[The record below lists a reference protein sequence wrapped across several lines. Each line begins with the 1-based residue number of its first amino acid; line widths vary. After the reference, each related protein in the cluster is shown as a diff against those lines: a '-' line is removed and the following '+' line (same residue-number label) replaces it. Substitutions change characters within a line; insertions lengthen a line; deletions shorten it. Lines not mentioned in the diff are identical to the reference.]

1 MASIQR
7 TRILGATTIRT
18 CFSRSPLVPHRPAL
32 TAYKALTLDQERG
45 FKSNVL
51 QVRKGFVVEINNSLS
66 VVLKRETSVM
76 GRGTSTVKLEIQ
88 DLFTGTKHTER
99 FRSSDMVE
107 VTELED
113 HKCQYLYR
121 DDGNVHLMDPDT
133 FEMYEIP
140 ESLLEDRQIQ
150 MLQPD
155 MHVHLSL
162 FRPDPDVP
170 AKPISI
176 KLPAQSVYE
185 VKETQ
190 ALAAQANKSTVHKN
204 ANLENGIKVQVP
216 EFVNIGD
223 KVVVDTETGKY
234 VRRA

>member
-7 TRILGATTIRT
+7 TKILGGTTIRT
-18 CFSRSPLVPHRPAL
+18 CFSRSPLMPHRPAL
-32 TAYKALTLDQERG
+32 TAYKALAWSQERG
-45 FKSNVL
+45 FKLNVL
-51 QVRKGFVVEINNSLS
+51 QVRKGYVVDINNTLS

-76 GRGTSTVKLEIQ
+76 GRGTSTVK
-88 DLFTGTKHTER
+88 DLLTGTKHTER
-99 FRSSDMVE
+99 FRSGDMVE

-121 DDGNVHLMDPDT
+121 DGGKVHLMDPNS

-155 MHVHLSL
+155 MQVQLSL
-162 FRPDPDVP
+162 FHPDPDVP

-185 VKETQ
+185 VKE
-190 ALAAQANKSTVHKN
+190 AHASAAQANKGTIYKN
-204 ANLENGIKVQVP
+204 ADLENGIKVQVP
-216 EFVNIGD
+216 DFVNVGD